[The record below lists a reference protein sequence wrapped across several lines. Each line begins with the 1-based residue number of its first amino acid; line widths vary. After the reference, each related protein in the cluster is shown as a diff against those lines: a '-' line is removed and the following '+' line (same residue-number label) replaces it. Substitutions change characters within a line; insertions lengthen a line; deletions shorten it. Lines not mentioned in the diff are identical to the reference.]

1 MKIYHNPRC
10 TKSREGLKILQDA
23 ECEFEIVEYLK
34 DGLTVQELS
43 LLIKQLGFKA
53 EELVRKTE
61 AIYKEK
67 FRGKIMSDE
76 DWISAM
82 VAHPKLIQ
90 RPILV
95 NKNQAIVGRPPELFC
110 KLI

>member
-82 VAHPKLIQ
+82 VAYPKLIQ

-95 NKNQAIVGRPPELFC
+95 HKNQAIVGRPPELFC

>member
-23 ECEFEIVEYLK
+23 GCEFEIVEYLK

-82 VAHPKLIQ
+82 VAYPKLIQ

-95 NKNQAIVGRPPELFC
+95 HKNQAIVGRPPELFC

>member
-110 KLI
+110 QLI